1 VLGFLRISSE
11 KAMGALRDE
20 EGLGLGPVAATK
32 EEEHPLH
39 GREGTTAGR
48 GAPGKVR
55 ALEQ

>member
-1 VLGFLRISSE
+1 
-11 KAMGALRDE
+11 MGALRDE
-20 EGLGLGPVAATK
+20 EGLRLGPVAATK

-48 GAPGKVR
+48 GEPRKIR